1 VYPSIS
7 DTGSAIAYVTLRT
20 TGISTRSHPPAL
32 GEEQGVHSDTD
43 FARIYQEHAAGVVRA
58 AARVLRDTALAEDV
72 AQEVFLGLWRGSGY
86 DAARGPLGPYLRLQA
101 RSRALDVLRNS
112 RAGDRR
118 MARLK
123 ERTVLDSAVAE
134 APQHTVLRAADRD
147 LALSA
152 VRRLP
157 VDQRR
162 AIGLTYW
169 ADLTAQ
175 QAADLDG
182 IPLGTAKS
190 RLRLG
195 LHKLA
200 RDPVMCA
207 T

>member
-1 VYPSIS
+1 VL
-7 DTGSAIAYVTLRT
+7 SA
-20 TGISTRSHPPAL
+20 
-32 GEEQGVHSDTD
+32 TD

-72 AQEVFLGLWRGSGY
+72 AQDVFLGLWRGCGY
-86 DAARGPLGPYLRLQA
+86 DADRGPLGPYLRLQA

-112 RAGDRR
+112 RAADRR

-123 ERTVLDSAVAE
+123 ERIMLDTAVAE
-134 APQHTVLRAADRD
+134 APQQTVLRAADRD
-147 LALSA
+147 TALSA
-152 VRRLP
+152 VRKLP

-175 QAADLDG
+175 QAADIEG
-182 IPLGTAKS
+182 IALGTAKS
-190 RLRLG
+190 RVRLG
-195 LHKLA
+195 LRKLA
-200 RDPVMCA
+200 RDPVIHA

>member
-1 VYPSIS
+1 MH
-7 DTGSAIAYVTLRT
+7 SA
-20 TGISTRSHPPAL
+20 
-32 GEEQGVHSDTD
+32 TD
-43 FARIYQEHAAGVVRA
+43 FARIYQEHATGVVRA
-58 AARVLRDTALAEDV
+58 AARVLGDTALAEDV

-123 ERTVLDSAVAE
+123 ECSMLDTAVAE
-134 APQHTVLRAADRD
+134 TPQHTVLRGAERD
-147 LALSA
+147 LVVGA
-152 VRRLP
+152 VRKLP

-169 ADLTAQ
+169 ADLTIQ
-175 QAADLDG
+175 QAAEVEG

-190 RLRLG
+190 RIRLG

>member
-1 VYPSIS
+1 M
-7 DTGSAIAYVTLRT
+7 
-20 TGISTRSHPPAL
+20 
-32 GEEQGVHSDTD
+32 HSDTD

-58 AARVLRDTALAEDV
+58 AARVLGDTALAEDV

-112 RAGDRR
+112 RACDRR

-123 ERTVLDSAVAE
+123 ERTMLDTAVAE
-134 APQHTVLRAADRD
+134 TPQHTVLRAAERD
-147 LALSA
+147 LAVGA
-152 VRRLP
+152 VRKLP

-169 ADLTAQ
+169 ADLTIQ
-175 QAADLDG
+175 QAAEVEG

-190 RLRLG
+190 RIRLG

>member
-1 VYPSIS
+1 MPSA
-7 DTGSAIAYVTLRT
+7 T
-20 TGISTRSHPPAL
+20 
-32 GEEQGVHSDTD
+32 E

-58 AARVLRDTALAEDV
+58 AARVLGDTALAEDV

-86 DAARGPLGPYLRLQA
+86 DAARGPLGPYLRLLA
-101 RSRALDVLRNS
+101 RSRALDLWRNS

-123 ERTVLDSAVAE
+123 ERAVLDSAVAE
-134 APQHTVLRAADRD
+134 APQHTVLRAVDRD
-147 LALSA
+147 QALSA
-152 VRRLP
+152 VRKLP

-169 ADLTAQ
+169 AGLTAE

-200 RDPVMCA
+200 RDPVMRA

>member
-1 VYPSIS
+1 LDHGDSA
-7 DTGSAIAYVTLRT
+7 SAIVYVISRT
-20 TGISTRSHPPAL
+20 RGVPARSHPAAC
-32 GEEQGVHSDTD
+32 GDDQVVRSATD
-43 FARIYQEHAAGVVRA
+43 FARIYQEHAPGVVRA
-58 AARVLRDTALAEDV
+58 AARVLGDTALAEDV

-123 ERTVLDSAVAE
+123 ERTMLDTAVAE
-134 APQHTVLRAADRD
+134 TPHETVLRAAERD
-147 LALSA
+147 LAVGA
-152 VRRLP
+152 VRKLP
-157 VDQRR
+157 LDQRR

-169 ADLTAQ
+169 ADLTIQ
-175 QAADLDG
+175 QAAEVEG

-190 RLRLG
+190 RIRLG